1 MPGRNT
7 VVPAFILRKLSE
19 KTRAKNKNL
28 FFIFVDK
35 VFDWVPIEVICFS
48 ETKWC
53 PRIFGK

>member
-19 KTRAKNKNL
+19 KARAKNKNL
-28 FFIFVDK
+28 FFVFVDK

-53 PRIFGK
+53 PRIGK